1 MKKIYQTPETVTMRI
16 ATPMILAAS
25 DPQVV
30 LDPTEGSVEAGEV
43 ESRRSNNI
51 WDEEEEDF

>member
-25 DPQVV
+25 DPQVIV
-30 LDPTEGSVEAGEV
+30 DPTESVEAGEV